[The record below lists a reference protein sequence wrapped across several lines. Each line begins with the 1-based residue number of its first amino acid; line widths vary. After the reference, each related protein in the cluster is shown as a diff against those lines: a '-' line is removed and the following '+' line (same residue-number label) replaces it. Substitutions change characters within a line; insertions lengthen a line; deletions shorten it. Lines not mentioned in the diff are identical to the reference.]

1 MKLKRCLSLVRA
13 SILDSLQF
21 RGALILTFVGNLFYL
36 LLIYNLWKAIYES
49 SGTDIINGMT
59 FSDTMIYLVFA
70 SALFNFME
78 MWIVWGIGRNIQS
91 GQIVLDLLKPVE
103 FRSFVFFGGCGEPII
118 KFVTTFLPTAII
130 VYFLSGRAIPLGK
143 NILFFA
149 ISVILGMIINF
160 YINFFVAT
168 ICMHTQSI
176 WGINIMKEVIVG
188 LLSGA
193 SVPLAFFP
201 ETFKNIVMY
210 LPFQAVCNSPL
221 RLLLHNEYEI
231 SEVLIILGTQ
241 VFWVLFLMITTEIFF
256 KFSLKKITVNG
267 G

>member
-36 LLIYNLWKAIYES
+36 LLIYYLWKAIFASSES
-49 SGTDIINGMT
+49 DIINGMT
-59 FSDTMIYLVFA
+59 FSDTMVYLVFA

-78 MWIVWGIGRNIQS
+78 MWIVWGTGRNIQS
-91 GQIVLDLLKPVE
+91 GQIIVDLLKPIE
-103 FRSFVFFGGCGEPII
+103 FRSFVFFSGCGEPII

-130 VYFLSGRAIPLGK
+130 VYFISGRAIPLGK
-143 NILFFA
+143 NLIFFT
-149 ISVILGMIINF
+149 ISVALGMLINF

-168 ICMHTQSI
+168 ICMYTQSI

-201 ETFKNIVMY
+201 ETLREIVMY
-210 LPFQAVCNSPL
+210 LPFQAICNSPL
-221 RLLLHNEYEI
+221 QILLHNEYPV
-231 SEVLIILGTQ
+231 SEVLVILGIQ
-241 VFWVLFLMITTEIFF
+241 LFWVIFLMIFTDLFF
-256 KFSLKKITVNG
+256 RVSVRKITVNG

>member
-1 MKLKRCLSLVRA
+1 
-13 SILDSLQF
+13 
-21 RGALILTFVGNLFYL
+21 
-36 LLIYNLWKAIYES
+36 
-49 SGTDIINGMT
+49 
-59 FSDTMIYLVFA
+59 
-70 SALFNFME
+70 ME

-118 KFVTTFLPTAII
+118 KFVTTFMPTAII
-130 VYFLSGRAIPLGK
+130 VYFISGRAIPIGK

-221 RLLLHNEYEI
+221 KLLLHNEYEI

-241 VFWVLFLMITTEIFF
+241 VFWILFLMITTEIFF